1 MCLNIN
7 HTSQNHF
14 KSLNND
20 HYVHRAACYLHFLM
34 GQVRSKH
41 PDLLTSL
48 ARHTDVWD
56 LCLAGVPDSSGNSY
70 KPEFKGQGFWLTE
83 LTQRSPLTRLMAP
96 RSLSDQSALQYSQ
109 RNNAQTENSWLISH
123 LKIISGCMLG
133 WLNEKIRIPHS
144 NWSPYCEYQM
154 KTFRN
159 LPSFHRITPPLFRKK
174 NIHLY
179 RFLFQHVLSCQNCFQ
194 DCCSN
199 STYNGW
205 YNGRQDKKKQNKTA
219 SQIDIKPADGKRK
232 DTNVIWADS
241 TADCFCCS
249 FSPKHLWQC
258 NTVRPEKKPLLD
270 CARTETLVFVRKAK
284 GGCDRMIAVGLLEG
298 IWSISIRV
306 LICCELLQA
315 VVGGWLLWDCL
326 DECLDQSAL
335 LSPLMRSHCSST
347 QTHKP
352 VSAFQMNR
360 GFIIYTQA
368 WTGSALCITHT
379 HPQENLTRT
388 FSGLQC
394 SLNITIYSCS
404 IGKGICTVILN
415 ITGSL

>member
-205 YNGRQDKKKQNKTA
+205 YNGRQDKKNKTKQPVKLTSSLQTGNEKIQMLFELTA
-219 SQIDIKPADGKRK
+219 QLTAFAVLFPQNIYGNATLYVRRKSHFLIVPAQ
-232 DTNVIWADS
+232 
-241 TADCFCCS
+241 
-249 FSPKHLWQC
+249 KHLYLWERQK
-258 NTVRPEKKPLLD
+258 E
-270 CARTETLVFVRKAK
+270 AA
-284 GGCDRMIAVGLLEG
+284 I
-298 IWSISIRV
+298 
-306 LICCELLQA
+306 
-315 VVGGWLLWDCL
+315 GW
-326 DECLDQSAL
+326 
-335 LSPLMRSHCSST
+335 
-347 QTHKP
+347 
-352 VSAFQMNR
+352 
-360 GFIIYTQA
+360 
-368 WTGSALCITHT
+368 
-379 HPQENLTRT
+379 
-388 FSGLQC
+388 
-394 SLNITIYSCS
+394 
-404 IGKGICTVILN
+404 
-415 ITGSL
+415 